1 MIPTMYDLA
10 KERAADRF
18 MAVERHRMAQEAKAA
33 AREELVTTG
42 TRRSARDRQTWWA
55 RLRGNAAN
63 VPNTSIT
70 RPAR

>member
-1 MIPTMYDLA
+1 MFPTMYDLA

-18 MAVERHRMAQEAKAA
+18 MEAERYRMVQEAKAA
-33 AREELVTTG
+33 ARQERATPATSSG
-42 TRRSARDRQTWWA
+42 ARERQTWWA
-55 RLRGNAAN
+55 RFRGKFAN